1 MKRIKRMII
10 LAMTGI
16 FFLAAMTGCDVEET
30 DEKKVKDLEYTVCD
44 EGKLPDELVKLID
57 EKKEEPFKLTYRT
70 KDYLYIVVGYG
81 AQDRTDLSVVMTELY
96 LTKNAIFVDT
106 DLIATESETL
116 QDNLV
121 SYPWI
126 AVKCELY
133 DVSVTFR

>member
-81 AQDRTDLSVVMTELY
+81 AQDRTDLSVVMTDLY